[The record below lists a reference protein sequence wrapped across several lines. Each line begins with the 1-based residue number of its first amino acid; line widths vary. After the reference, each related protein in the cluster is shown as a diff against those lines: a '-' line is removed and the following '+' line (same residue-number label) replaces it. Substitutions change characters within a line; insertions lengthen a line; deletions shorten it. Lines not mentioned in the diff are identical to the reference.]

1 MAIVRR
7 QVAFVGDVRWR
18 VRCGEVERR
27 SSDGGPAAREPT
39 RRELTI
45 PLVNIV
51 PVKPG
56 LMRGERLF
64 NVPAMLC

>member
-1 MAIVRR
+1 VL
-7 QVAFVGDVRWR
+7 R
-18 VRCGEVERR
+18 VT
-27 SSDGGPAAREPT
+27 GPAAREPT

-64 NVPAMLC
+64 NDPAMLC